1 MRVLLDECVPRK
13 LKRDLIGHDVQAVV
27 DIGWS
32 SKRNGEPLQLML
44 AQKFDVLL
52 TVDRNLEFQQ
62 NVRASGLGVVVV
74 IVRRNRLKE
83 LRPLAPAMLDAI
95 ARVRPGEL
103 IRGEGGSDVGVPSGL
118 KDTETLR
125 TKRTGSDQRDPT
137 GRSELARKTAMIRNA
152 PTSSSSSPTIMPIRR
167 SVPMAIPGT

>member
-32 SKRNGEPLQLML
+32 SKRNGELLQLML

-83 LRPLAPAMLDAI
+83 LRPLAPAMLEAI
-95 ARVRPGEL
+95 ARVRSGEL
-103 IRGEGGSDVGVPSGL
+103 IRVEGGSG
-118 KDTETLR
+118 
-125 TKRTGSDQRDPT
+125 
-137 GRSELARKTAMIRNA
+137 A
-152 PTSSSSSPTIMPIRR
+152 
-167 SVPMAIPGT
+167 SV